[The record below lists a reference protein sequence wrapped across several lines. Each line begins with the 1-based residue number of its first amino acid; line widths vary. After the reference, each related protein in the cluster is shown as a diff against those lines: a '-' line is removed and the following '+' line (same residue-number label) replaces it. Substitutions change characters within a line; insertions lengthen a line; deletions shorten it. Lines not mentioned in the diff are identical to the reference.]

1 MAPLEKAAY
10 PKSSEHREGCKAVG
24 FCWKVGG
31 VTTELQESS
40 CVHQLARHS
49 SAVSSG
55 ASRKGHRSSCSTA
68 PRNGNRSMPEG
79 MLSSEAAFQLRIRRE
94 VPGLDPEVAG
104 SGTNKPFPVPSPSV
118 ARRRWKPCWKPGDER
133 QTLPKRSW
141 GVCPGRVQDG
151 KRCRGFPR
159 LQGPAASCPSRWS
172 LLLPQNS
179 GGVIEERAGHVPRS
193 RGTPGEIP
201 RGK

>member
-49 SAVSSG
+49 SAVCSG
-55 ASRKGHRSSCSTA
+55 ASRKGHPSSCSAA
-68 PRNGNRSMPEG
+68 PRHGNRSMPEG
-79 MLSSEAAFQLRIRRE
+79 ILSSEAAFQLRIRRE

-104 SGTNKPFPVPSPSV
+104 SGTNEPFPVPSPSV

-141 GVCPGRVQDG
+141 GFVQGGCGMGSGAVAFPGCRVPLPLALPDG
-151 KRCRGFPR
+151 RCSFPK
-159 LQGPAASCPSRWS
+159 
-172 LLLPQNS
+172 
-179 GGVIEERAGHVPRS
+179 
-193 RGTPGEIP
+193 TPGE
-201 RGK
+201 